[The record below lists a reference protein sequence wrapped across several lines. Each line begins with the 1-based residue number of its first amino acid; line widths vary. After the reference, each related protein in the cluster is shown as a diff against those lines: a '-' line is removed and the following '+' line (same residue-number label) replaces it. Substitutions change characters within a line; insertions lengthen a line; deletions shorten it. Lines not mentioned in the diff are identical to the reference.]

1 MSEMMTY
8 PNTTLATQQATAPL
22 PYPATAQ
29 ELAPAPTQ
37 SMVSLAEWANE
48 ALAIQG
54 LAEGLSQTSFVP
66 TTFKGKPGEITAMM
80 LKGKSLD
87 LDPMQALEMFYVVHG
102 RVGMYAKAMLQLVL
116 RAGHSLYAVE
126 RNEQQVT
133 VRAQRKGESHYTDYT
148 WSVARATLAGYT
160 SNAKYKSNPTEM
172 LQWKA
177 IAEACKFTFPD
188 VLGGLVAVED
198 LELDDYAAEAT
209 ATSQA
214 GQAPA
219 RKQVQRKPRT
229 KKTPT
234 PEPVTVAATPAEETP
249 ATEEL
254 LVQETTDPQ
263 TGEITQTEAPAPQL
277 ISKLTQGKISQAFDA
292 LGVTDPAEKRRM
304 VQEHLRLEALAGVN
318 HLTVEQGEAV
328 LGWLEREKAVDGVA

>member
-8 PNTTLATQQATAPL
+8 PNTALAPQKTNITG
-22 PYPATAQ
+22 YQ

-37 SMVSLAEWANE
+37 GMVSLAEWANE

-198 LELDDYAAEAT
+198 LELDDYTAEAT
-209 ATSQA
+209 ATSPTGQ

-219 RKQVQRKPRT
+219 RKQVQRKPRA
-229 KKTPT
+229 KKT
-234 PEPVTVAATPAEETP
+234 PEPVTVAATPAEEAP
-249 ATEEL
+249 AAEEL

-263 TGEITQTEAPAPQL
+263 TGEITQAEAPAPQL

-318 HLTVEQGEAV
+318 HLTAEQGEAV

>member
-8 PNTTLATQQATAPL
+8 PNTALAAQQATAPL
-22 PYPATAQ
+22 PYPATPQ
-29 ELAPAPTQ
+29 ELAPTQ
-37 SMVSLAEWANE
+37 GMVSLAEWASE

-133 VRAQRKGESHYTDYT
+133 VRAQRKGENHYTDYT

-172 LQWKA
+172 LHWKA

-198 LELDDYAAEAT
+198 LELDDYTAEAP

-219 RKQVQRKPRT
+219 RKQVQRKPRA
-229 KKTPT
+229 KKAPA
-234 PEPVTVAATPAEETP
+234 PEPVTVAAAPAEEVP
-249 ATEEL
+249 AAEEL

-263 TGEITQTEAPAPQL
+263 TGESTQAEAPAPQL

-318 HLTVEQGEAV
+318 HLTAEQGEAV